1 MLVIAQHTINNPD
14 AFWNTAK
21 ELTSK
26 LPSTLKLHSVY
37 PSEDMKSGVCLW
49 EAHTAEEVQ
58 KFLDEHMGN
67 SAKNICY
74 KVNISAAIGLPEVK
88 ENFQFIN

>member
-21 ELTSK
+21 ELTSQ

-37 PSEDMKSGVCLW
+37 PSEDMKTGVCLW
-49 EAHTAEEVQ
+49 EAHTTEEVQ
-58 KFLDEHMGN
+58 KFLDDHMGN
-67 SAKNICY
+67 SAENICY